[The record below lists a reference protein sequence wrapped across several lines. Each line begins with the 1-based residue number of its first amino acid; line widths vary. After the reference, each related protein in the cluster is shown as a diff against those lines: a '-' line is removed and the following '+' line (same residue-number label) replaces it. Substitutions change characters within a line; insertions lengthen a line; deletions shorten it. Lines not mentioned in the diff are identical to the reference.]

1 MAVEPRLQQSADQVV
16 DVGQWM
22 ADNEFEYNL
31 PGAKPKRTLVAP
43 DAGFQPFLLSGHRY
57 IFKAPSGRAVQQI
70 WSEVIA
76 YEIARLV
83 GVAVPAAFL
92 AYNPFRAVPGVLIEF
107 FYGYRFE
114 EPVRF
119 IHAIEAFQGA
129 NQLVDFRHGSLRD
142 NIALCRAHKVV
153 DWKTWWAKTIAFD
166 ALIGNTDRHSENWGF
181 LVAADPTLQRRYTLG
196 PPFDNGTSMG
206 ALVRD
211 EDLER
216 HLRAGALRRF
226 LDRGTHHVAWLR
238 NSEHG
243 AQHADLCRQFVDVHG
258 GVEEM
263 APIFTL
269 SDSAIERTVDW
280 CTRFDF
286 PVPFSDKRAEFVA
299 AQLKARRAAITAAVG
314 G

>member
-1 MAVEPRLQQSADQVV
+1 VAVEPRLKQGLGQVV

-22 ADNEFEYNL
+22 ADNEFEFNL

-43 DAGFQPFLLSGHRY
+43 DAGYQPFLLSGHRY
-57 IFKAPSGRAVQQI
+57 IFKSPMGRAVQQI

-76 YEIARLV
+76 YELARHV

-92 AYNPFRAVPGVLIEF
+92 AHNHISNVPGVLIEF

-119 IHAIEAFQGA
+119 VHALEAFQGA
-129 NQLVDFRHGSLRD
+129 DQPVNFKHGSLRD
-142 NIALCRAHKVV
+142 NIALCRAQKVV
-153 DWKTWWAKTIAFD
+153 DWKTWWGKTIAFD

-181 LVAADPTLQRRYTLG
+181 LVAADPALERRFTLS
-196 PPFDNGTSMG
+196 PPFDNGTSLG

-216 HLRAGALRRF
+216 HLRARDFKKF

-238 NSEHG
+238 NAQYG
-243 AQHADLCRQFVDVHG
+243 AQHADLCGTFTAVHG
-258 GVEEM
+258 GVDDM

-269 SDSAIERTVDW
+269 SDSVIERTVEW
-280 CTRFDF
+280 CAGFDF
-286 PVPFSDKRAEFVA
+286 PVPFSQKRAEFVA
-299 AQLKARRAAITAAVG
+299 AQLKARRAAIAAAVG